1 MRIDK
6 NWLKKMKVVKQET
19 ATFYNCCLDI
29 RREIAKAKME
39 AKMEPTALAF
49 TSSRQRA
56 HLSTANL
63 RKRLVRSEDRV
74 VRELLISV
82 IVENGKLS
90 VSPILIQPCPI
101 VF

>member
-1 MRIDK
+1 
-6 NWLKKMKVVKQET
+6 
-19 ATFYNCCLDI
+19 
-29 RREIAKAKME
+29 
-39 AKMEPTALAF
+39 MEPTALAF
-49 TSSRQRA
+49 VSSRQRA
-56 HLSTANL
+56 HLSTVNL

-101 VF
+101 VV

>member
-19 ATFYNCCLDI
+19 VNAVWTYDGKST
-29 RREIAKAKME
+29 EQVTE

-56 HLSTANL
+56 HLSTVNL
-63 RKRLVRSEDRV
+63 RKRLVRS
-74 VRELLISV
+74 
-82 IVENGKLS
+82 
-90 VSPILIQPCPI
+90 
-101 VF
+101 